1 MDNLETIYR
10 VTIDHYIVCEDFDY
24 DRAKQ
29 SLDWTKYLNSNN
41 DIPSVIKL
49 KTLKIPI
56 DSI

>member
-10 VTIDHYIVCEDFDY
+10 VTIDHYIVCDDVDY

-41 DIPSVIKL
+41 EIPSVIKL
-49 KTLKIPI
+49 QTLKIPI
-56 DSI
+56 D